1 MTIVAAAILQQTD
14 KILVKPANVTSL
26 VDVIKQR
33 VASGPQQKR
42 VIESVASTLETR
54 DYQHHSGV
62 ACMKADRPIGRAR
75 RQVVTGSRTF
85 RRWGNPRDPI
95 GWVQYCASSNPWF
108 YKRGALYS
116 SVAV

>member
-1 MTIVAAAILQQTD
+1 M
-14 KILVKPANVTSL
+14 KPVNVTSL

-54 DYQHHSGV
+54 DYQHHSSV
-62 ACMKADRPIGRAR
+62 ACTKADRPIGPAR

-85 RRWGNPRDPI
+85 RKWGNPRDPI
-95 GWVQYCASSNPWF
+95 GWVSNT
-108 YKRGALYS
+108 ALPATLGSIKGDRSIARSPSDTVFRY
-116 SVAV
+116 